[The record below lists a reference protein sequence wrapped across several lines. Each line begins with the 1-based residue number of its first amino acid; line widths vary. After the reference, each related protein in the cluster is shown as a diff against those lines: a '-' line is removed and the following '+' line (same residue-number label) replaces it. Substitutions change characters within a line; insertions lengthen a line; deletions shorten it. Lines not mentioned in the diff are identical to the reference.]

1 MMHMKELTHTNAKGE
16 ARMVDVSDK
25 SETSRVAEAEAT
37 VLMKPETLNRVMEG
51 NIGKGDTLAVAR
63 VAGIQAA
70 KKTSD
75 LIPLCHPLALS
86 KVTVSFR
93 RDSPEILVIHTLCKV
108 SGKTG
113 VEMEALLA
121 ASTAALT
128 IYDMCKAIERGIQIT
143 NLRLVRKSGG
153 QSGDWSRS

>member
-1 MMHMKELTHTNAKGE
+1 MTHMKELTHTNAKGE

-37 VLMKPETLNRVMEG
+37 VLMNPETLNRVMEG

-75 LIPLCHPLALS
+75 LIPL
-86 KVTVSFR
+86 
-93 RDSPEILVIHTLCKV
+93 
-108 SGKTG
+108 
-113 VEMEALLA
+113 
-121 ASTAALT
+121 
-128 IYDMCKAIERGIQIT
+128 
-143 NLRLVRKSGG
+143 
-153 QSGDWSRS
+153 

>member
-1 MMHMKELTHTNAKGE
+1 MKELTHTNAKGE
-16 ARMVDVSDK
+16 ARMVDVSGK

-93 RDSPEILVIHTLCKV
+93 RDSPEVLVVHTLCKV
-108 SGKTG
+108 SGQTG
-113 VEMEALLA
+113 VEMEAL
-121 ASTAALT
+121 TAVSVACLT
-128 IYDMCKAIERGIQIT
+128 IYDMCKAVDREMKISDIQL
-143 NLRLVRKSGG
+143 NYKSGG
-153 QSGDWSRS
+153 KSGVFKKKSK

>member
-1 MMHMKELTHTNAKGE
+1 
-16 ARMVDVSDK
+16 MVDVSGK

-37 VLMKPETLNRVMEG
+37 VLMKPDTLNRVMEG

-86 KVTVSFR
+86 KVVVSFR
-93 RDSPEILVIHTLCKV
+93 RDTPESLIVHTICKV
-108 SGKTG
+108 RGQTG

-128 IYDMCKAIERGIQIT
+128 IYDMCKAVERGIQIT
-143 NLRLVRKSGG
+143 NLRLVSKSGG
-153 QSGDWSRS
+153 QSGDWSRM